1 MELPEPPRAPGG
13 EKNRN
18 SRVFNNSPIRD
29 SFFPLLLDNLRRRP
43 KKVPRFPPPGI
54 SPPRAGRNSGVIS
67 VRKPLE
73 IGRFGRGFG
82 EVLRAPR
89 RVNLSPDRPPE
100 VFSVSPAPDQRILPP
115 FSVSP
120 HHKRRSPGRCKH
132 QPLHAVYPPT
142 HHPPPTQND

>member
-1 MELPEPPRAPGG
+1 M
-13 EKNRN
+13 
-18 SRVFNNSPIRD
+18 
-29 SFFPLLLDNLRRRP
+29 
-43 KKVPRFPPPGI
+43 PRFPPPGI

-67 VRKPLE
+67 VPKPLE

-89 RVNLSPDRPPE
+89 RVNLYPDRPPE

-120 HHKRRSPGRCKH
+120 NHKRRSPGRCKH

-142 HHPPPTQND
+142 HHPPTHPE